1 MVSKLCFEQFHD
13 SNFATHVAGCLA
25 EAPIDGLCKEYSG
38 KSFSGYTDNYIGMM
52 PYWDVSAVTNM
63 SKRSRIKIPSTLIS
77 RVGTFRALPI

>member
-1 MVSKLCFEQFHD
+1 MQSRPSNVSV
-13 SNFATHVAGCLA
+13 THVEGCLE

-52 PYWDVSAVTNM
+52 PYWDVSAVTQICHN
-63 SKRSRIKIPSTLIS
+63 RSRIKIPSTLIS